1 MYIILDEEG
10 YVKFLSSN
18 EPMEGAIELP
28 DDDSL
33 NLTYITCYKLNS
45 EGTGLMLDAEKL
57 SAQKDA
63 LGVQSRIFELKQ
75 KLAASDFRVL
85 GRMREQA
92 LGTKLHMSDE
102 QYLMLEAERES
113 YVRQIRELQDG
124 VKLVTDVTAILA
136 EGSKVRE
143 EKEKQMKDFVE
154 SIDTT
159 IPNIKK
165 EVEQLSK
172 DLTSGDLI
180 KEIVA
185 RIKESFSLKD
195 LIGAPSQDTTDESN
209 SKNIDDV
216 LGGLKDLFQQNPNQD
231 NSENT
236 VEDESNPTES
246 TEDTATTVKEDE
258 TSKDSK
264 ENK

>member
-45 EGTGLMLDAEKL
+45 EGTGLMLDAEKV
-57 SAQKDA
+57 SAQKDT
-63 LGVQSRIFELKQ
+63 LGAQSKVFELKQ

-92 LGTKLHMSDE
+92 LGTKTHMTDDE
-102 QYLMLEAERES
+102 YLMLEAERES

-124 VKLVTDVTAILA
+124 VKLVTDVSAILE
-136 EGSKVRE
+136 EGAKSRK
-143 EKEKQMKDFVE
+143 EKEQQIKAFTE
-154 SIDTT
+154 SINT
-159 IPNIKK
+159 IIPDIKK
-165 EVEQLSK
+165 EVEKLSK

-185 RIKESFSLKD
+185 NIKESISLKD
-195 LIGAPSQDTTDESN
+195 LIGTSSQEKTDEPN
-209 SKNIDDV
+209 NKNIDDV
-216 LGGLKDLFQQNPNQD
+216 LGGLKDLFQQDQNDSN
-231 NSENT
+231 NT
-236 VEDESNPTES
+236 VKDEGETIE
-246 TEDTATTVKEDE
+246 TTGTTTATIEEEK
-258 TSKDSK
+258 TSKDSNEDK
-264 ENK
+264 

>member
-18 EPMEGAIELP
+18 EPMEGAIEIQ
-28 DDDSL
+28 DDDTL

-45 EGTGLMLDAEKL
+45 DGTGLMLDAEKL

-92 LGTKLHMSDE
+92 LGTELHMSDE

-136 EGSKVRE
+136 EGNKVRE
-143 EKEKQMKDFVE
+143 EKEKQMKDFIE

-185 RIKESFSLKD
+185 RIKETFSLKD
-195 LIGAPSQDTTDESN
+195 LIGTSSQDKTDESD

-216 LGGLKDLFQQNPNQD
+216 LGGLKDLFQQNQN
-231 NSENT
+231 NSNDS
-236 VEDESNPTES
+236 VKDEDETAEQI
-246 TEDTATTVKEDE
+246 EDTTNVVKEDD
-258 TSKDSK
+258 TSKDSNEDK
-264 ENK
+264 

>member
-18 EPMEGAIELP
+18 EPMEGAIEIQ
-28 DDDSL
+28 DDDTL

-45 EGTGLMLDAEKL
+45 DGTGLMLDAEKL

-92 LGTKLHMSDE
+92 LGTELHMSDE
-102 QYLMLEAERES
+102 QYLMVEAERES

-136 EGSKVRE
+136 EGNKVRE
-143 EKEKQMKDFVE
+143 EEKQMKDFVE

-185 RIKESFSLKD
+185 RIKEAFSLKD
-195 LIGAPSQDTTDESN
+195 LIDISSQDKTDESD

-216 LGGLKDLFQQNPNQD
+216 LGGLKDLFQQNQND
-231 NSENT
+231 SNNSVKN
-236 VEDESNPTES
+236 EDETAEQ
-246 TEDTATTVKEDE
+246 TEDTVDVVKEDD
-258 TSKDSK
+258 TSKDSNEDK
-264 ENK
+264 